1 MNIMSLFNEVAVTC
15 YLYVSFL
22 LTDYL
27 DSMIEPADV
36 SDTKDTL
43 SWFLTSIL
51 MFTILVNTIYTLYQL
66 AVRLCAYC
74 RRVRESNREELKRES
89 ISYKRAKEYNQSVQV
104 IDATR
109 IEGEILV
116 EDLTYIPNNLIQVK
130 RKDHGTVLEL
140 HDMFTIKN

>member
-1 MNIMSLFNEVAVTC
+1 MNIMSFFNEVAVTG

-27 DSMIEPADV
+27 DLMIDASDV
-36 SDTKDTL
+36 YHTKDTL

-51 MFTILVNTIYTLYQL
+51 MFTILVNTNYTLYQL

-89 ISYKRAKEYNQSVQV
+89 ISYKRAQEYNQS
-104 IDATR
+104 
-109 IEGEILV
+109 E
-116 EDLTYIPNNLIQVK
+116 
-130 RKDHGTVLEL
+130 
-140 HDMFTIKN
+140 